1 MTLRICLAILISL
14 CVLTEA
20 CKNDHRMGRRARAE
34 RKAKMDSAAAASAGT
49 GSVSAATGSDASAAA
64 STSGNIDS
72 SPAAAKSPDDDYP
85 ASMTEVSS
93 ECRSLVA
100 GIDISHWDGT
110 INWSEV
116 NGESI
121 YFVYMKA
128 TEGTDF
134 IDPSFEENWNGIR
147 STSLRRGAYLFY
159 DPGLSAADQTVQAQ
173 TFIHTVK
180 DLQDGDLPPMLDVED
195 DPEISVAVFQ
205 ARLLLV
211 ARQIRNHFNVS
222 PIIYTT
228 TGLYKKY
235 LKPKDSF
242 QSYEL
247 WIADYRYKRPELCDK
262 KNMRIWQFTDKARI
276 KGISSPVDM
285 DIFYTTPEDLEN
297 LIVRK

>member
-1 MTLRICLAILISL
+1 MNLRNCLAILISL
-14 CVLTEA
+14 CALTES
-20 CKNDHRMGRRARAE
+20 CKSDHRMGRRAKDE
-34 RKAKMDSAAAASAGT
+34 RKAQQDSATAAAANGT
-49 GSVSAATGSDASAAA
+49 ANASNGTAAPSS
-64 STSGNIDS
+64 STSDNGNS
-72 SPAAAKSPDDDYP
+72 SPAGAQSIEEDYP
-85 ASMTEVSS
+85 ASMTEVAS
-93 ECRSLVA
+93 ECRSQVA

-110 INWSEV
+110 IDWNKV

-121 YFVYMKA
+121 YFVYIKA

-134 IDPSFEENWNGIR
+134 IDPSFETNWTGIR

-159 DPGLSAADQTVQAQ
+159 VPELSAADQTVQAQ
-173 TFIHTVK
+173 NFIQTVK

-195 DPEISVAVFQ
+195 DPEIPVAAFQ
-205 ARLLLV
+205 NGLLLV

-235 LKPKDSF
+235 LKPNDSF

-276 KGISSPVDM
+276 KGISGPVDM

>member
-1 MTLRICLAILISL
+1 MIMILKICLAILISL

-20 CKNDHRMGRRARAE
+20 CKTDHRMGRRAKDE
-34 RKAKMDSAAAASAGT
+34 RKAKSDSTAAAASDNAT
-49 GSVSAATGSDASAAA
+49 NAAPANAAPA
-64 STSGNIDS
+64 PTSKDNS
-72 SPAAAKSPDDDYP
+72 LAAAKSIDDDYP
-85 ASMTEVSS
+85 ASMAQVSS
-93 ECRSLVA
+93 ECRSQVA

-134 IDPSFEENWNGIR
+134 IDPSFEANWNGIR

-159 DPGLSAADQTVQAQ
+159 DPGLSAPDQTVQAQ
-173 TFIHTVK
+173 NFIHTVK

-195 DPEISVAVFQ
+195 DPEIPVAVFQ
-205 ARLLLV
+205 SRLLLV
-211 ARQIRNHFNVS
+211 ARQIRNHYNVS

-235 LKPKDSF
+235 LKPNDSF

-247 WIADYRYKRPELCDK
+247 WIADYCYKRPELSDK

-285 DIFYTTPEDLEN
+285 DIFYTTPDDLED

>member
-1 MTLRICLAILISL
+1 MILRKGLAILISL
-14 CVLTEA
+14 CILTGA
-20 CKNDHRMGRRARAE
+20 CKNDHRMGRRAKAE
-34 RKAKMDSAAAASAGT
+34 RQAKMDSAAANASNAPAT
-49 GSVSAATGSDASAAA
+49 TSTSASVSALGV
-64 STSGNIDS
+64 
-72 SPAAAKSPDDDYP
+72 DDYP
-85 ASMTEVSS
+85 ASMTQVSS

-134 IDPSFEENWNGIR
+134 IDPSFEANWNGIR

-159 DPGLSAADQTVQAQ
+159 DPGLSATDQTVQAQ

-195 DPEISVAVFQ
+195 DPDISVAVFQ
-205 ARLLLV
+205 SRLLLV

-235 LKPKDSF
+235 LKPNDSF

-247 WIADYRYKRPELCDK
+247 WIADYCYKRPELCDK
-262 KNMRIWQFTDKARI
+262 KDMRIWQFTDKARI
-276 KGISSPVDM
+276 KGIPSPVDM